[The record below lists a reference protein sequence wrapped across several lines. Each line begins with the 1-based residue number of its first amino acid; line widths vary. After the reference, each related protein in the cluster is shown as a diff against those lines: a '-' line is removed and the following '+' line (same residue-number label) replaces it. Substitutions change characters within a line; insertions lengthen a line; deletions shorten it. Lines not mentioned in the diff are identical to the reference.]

1 MSRWLAAAA
10 CVGLLAVFP
19 ALYFRRAGQQ
29 TWFLVVKLTF
39 ASTEAVAH
47 FEEIFAP
54 LAAYVRSSERS
65 TLAYELLKSDK
76 DPLQV
81 MVFEQYTDREH
92 AYLEVH
98 RTSAPFLKFREELTK
113 LNPAIDGHSY
123 NDTGYGYM
131 DRTVFF

>member
-1 MSRWLAAAA
+1 MSRWLAGAA

-19 ALYFRRAGQQ
+19 ALYFRRAATR

-39 ASTEAVAH
+39 ASPEAVAR

-54 LAAYVRSSERS
+54 LAAFVRSSERS

-81 MVFEQYTDREH
+81 MVFERYTDREH
-92 AYLEVH
+92 AYMEVH
-98 RTSAPFLKFREELTK
+98 RKSVPFLKFREELNQ
-113 LNPAIDGHSY
+113 LNPKIDGHSY
-123 NDTGYGYM
+123 TDTGSGFM
-131 DRTVFF
+131 DRTLLF